1 MVIPDNYNP
10 IRHNC
15 EEKGCWNK
23 QYRPNIEWFY
33 HALPRK
39 LTMSDIDA
47 VAEVNGHVLFMEWKS
62 HLGPL
67 PTGQRILAKRL
78 TELSTKVTYVVVQH
92 GRGNPMDVENIMVVH
107 NGKFSDWQPCDM
119 EELHERVKR
128 WSTRVDL
135 KVVRT
140 AA

>member
-1 MVIPDNYNP
+1 MIPDNYNP

-78 TELSTKVTYVVVQH
+78 TELSTKVTQWMSKTSWLYTTESSPI
-92 GRGNPMDVENIMVVH
+92 GNPATWKNCMS
-107 NGKFSDWQPCDM
+107 G
-119 EELHERVKR
+119 
-128 WSTRVDL
+128 
-135 KVVRT
+135 
-140 AA
+140 